1 MNEINPD
8 LVSKLKEILGEAKM
22 EMKELYAMG
31 TLYNKSLNGATDAA
45 KRANFILGQQQGLV
59 TAINKQMEKSK
70 EGSKER
76 IVLENITKQILET
89 TNDIASTKN
98 QLSADLL
105 LKQTMIK
112 TGLIGEHA
120 EQAKNLRLLL
130 EQGAITKGIY
140 DMHVKRL
147 QEDQKHTNQLRED
160 LELQEAIAESVLEIK
175 QEAESYKKSFTKI
188 LETGKA
194 IGRSKELMGALML
207 SEGIKKIEAAHEGFE
222 TLRESGLSAGQ
233 AIQAQFKGLSLMS
246 MLGLSDT
253 KGALQGFAESY
264 GSIGGISDDVVD
276 QVGQMAHHFGIA
288 GSEAAKL
295 NASLSQMPGE
305 TSKTAADAAEMT
317 GHLAEMQGIAPG
329 KIMKDMA
336 ANTEAMALYGKG
348 GAAAFGESA
357 VELHKMGVEIGTAAK
372 MADGLLDFENSI
384 NKQMEASVL
393 LGRDINLDKA
403 RELALSG
410 DLKGSTE
417 EVLKNIGGQAELEK
431 MNVIQKKALAE
442 ATGMTVEELT
452 KAADAQAEHNK
463 YFGEQAG
470 IVDNVIG
477 KTMEWGAATGGFLK
491 ENGLLLVSTMQFLK
505 GTALGTKLASIAESA
520 WNLTKKAG
528 NALLNSSIILW
539 VREKTVTIAG
549 YIATGIATVA
559 QGAWNLMK
567 KAGNAIME
575 SSVLAWIREK
585 AVTVAGYIA
594 TGIAATAQGAW
605 NIAKGVGNFLMST
618 SIGMWVAEKVQI
630 IASTVAKYLN
640 VGANTAI
647 AASAGAAATATA
659 ASGTAAAGASGGFL
673 AFGVALGAFGA
684 AAAPAIPVIL
694 AIGAALLMASPAIY
708 VLGEVIKTIAQVIG
722 NVLMKALEM
731 IPPTITAIADGF
743 VTIFTSVANNI
754 GAMLALGPALLMVG
768 AGLGLVGAFGLT
780 AMPVIGALIALAVV
794 APALVALGG
803 ALGSIFG
810 GEGGEG
816 DKEDKM
822 QILID
827 EVRGLR
833 SEMSKGGVVNMDG
846 KKVGE
851 TLRLA
856 MNTSGVR

>member
-1 MNEINPD
+1 
-8 LVSKLKEILGEAKM
+8 
-22 EMKELYAMG
+22 
-31 TLYNKSLNGATDAA
+31 
-45 KRANFILGQQQGLV
+45 
-59 TAINKQMEKSK
+59 
-70 EGSKER
+70 
-76 IVLENITKQILET
+76 
-89 TNDIASTKN
+89 
-98 QLSADLL
+98 
-105 LKQTMIK
+105 
-112 TGLIGEHA
+112 
-120 EQAKNLRLLL
+120 
-130 EQGAITKGIY
+130 
-140 DMHVKRL
+140 
-147 QEDQKHTNQLRED
+147 
-160 LELQEAIAESVLEIK
+160 
-175 QEAESYKKSFTKI
+175 
-188 LETGKA
+188 
-194 IGRSKELMGALML
+194 MGALML
-207 SEGIKKIEAAHEGFE
+207 SEGIKKIEKAHEGFE
-222 TLRESGLSAGQ
+222 VLRESGLSAGQ

-288 GSEAAKL
+288 GAEAAKL

-305 TSKTAADAAEMT
+305 TSETSADAMEMT

-348 GAAAFGESA
+348 GAKAFGESA
-357 VELHKMGVEIGTAAK
+357 VELHKMGVEIGTASK
-372 MADGLLDFENSI
+372 MAEGLLDFENSI

-417 EVLKNIGGQAELEK
+417 EVLRNIGGQAEFEK
-431 MNVIQKKALAE
+431 MNVLQKKALAE
-442 ATGMTVEELT
+442 ATGMTVEELA

-463 YFGEQAG
+463 YFGEQASLL
-470 IVDNVIG
+470 DNVIG

-491 ENGLLLVSTMQFLK
+491 ENGLLLVSTMQLLK
-505 GTALGTKLASIAESA
+505 GTTLGTKAAAMAQSA
-520 WNLTKKAG
+520 WTFIKKIFIGTVVQETNAEGVLETRRKGGILIALKDMAVNAARRLGKALGIVTTTAETNAEITSEVVKKRGILTTMKDFVVSNARRLGKFLGIGVTTAETTAEVANDAVKKKGMLTTIAAGARDLVRRVGRLFGIGVIASETAAETINDGAKKRGLLTSLALNAATLARNIIVGAG
-528 NALLNSSIILW
+528 NIILA
-539 VREKTVTIAG
+539 AG
-549 YIATGIATVA
+549 AGLMSLFGINTAT
-559 QGAWNLMK
+559 
-567 KAGNAIME
+567 AG
-575 SSVLAWIREK
+575 
-585 AVTVAGYIA
+585 T
-594 TGIAATAQGAW
+594 AATA
-605 NIAKGVGNFLMST
+605 S
-618 SIGMWVAEKVQI
+618 
-630 IASTVAKYLN
+630 
-640 VGANTAI
+640 
-647 AASAGAAATATA
+647 
-659 ASGTAAAGASGGFL
+659 SGGF
-673 AFGVALGAFGA
+673 VALGASLGAFGT
-684 AAAPAIPVIL
+684 AAAPAIPIIL

-768 AGLGLVGAFGLT
+768 AGLGLVGTFGLT

-794 APALVALGG
+794 APALVALGS

-827 EVRGLR
+827 EIRGLR

-856 MNTSGVR
+856 MNTSGIR